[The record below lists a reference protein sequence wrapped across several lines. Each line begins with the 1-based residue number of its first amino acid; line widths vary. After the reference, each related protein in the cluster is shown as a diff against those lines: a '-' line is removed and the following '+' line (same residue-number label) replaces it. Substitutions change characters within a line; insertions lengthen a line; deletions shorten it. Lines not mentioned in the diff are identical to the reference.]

1 MPKTPK
7 LTLKPILNRTF
18 VLKKYY
24 FWYQIKKNIP
34 MQKIYLTVFSI
45 CFLAS
50 TAIAQT
56 ILNDDFLPE
65 VGDTLFISVDN
76 LPTNINVLPE
86 VGQHSWDFSNLQAP
100 FVLDRVVMDA
110 TEGAAYDQFPSATM
124 IIESGGSV
132 GEGYYRV
139 NDGVL
144 ELLGYGGGDQF
155 NIGIN
160 FDLKYST
167 PYPERV
173 TPLEYGDSN
182 QASTDISYTFS
193 PDDLPVNIFD
203 GLPITADS
211 LRIRMSFDRESVV
224 DGWGSLTIPGGVFDV
239 LREKRVEVRD
249 TRLDAKLGFLG
260 WQDVTDILLSSLP
273 ADQIPA
279 GIGSATTTQYYFMSN
294 EAKEVIALV
303 TMDSTGL
310 TPTNVD
316 FKGGILDATN
326 GRHSPKPG
334 VYATPNPAI
343 VNVRFEFFDLP
354 KGNYKLKI
362 FNILGQ
368 EVWTKKYQINGSM
381 IDKVNVSFLNKG
393 TYIYSL
399 CDEDDRALVT
409 KRMII
414 LRP

>member
-1 MPKTPK
+1 MHK
-7 LTLKPILNRTF
+7 L
-18 VLKKYY
+18 
-24 FWYQIKKNIP
+24 
-34 MQKIYLTVFSI
+34 YLSVFSI
-45 CFLAS
+45 CFLVSNAFGQTTL
-50 TAIAQT
+50 TA
-56 ILNDDFLPE
+56 DFLPE

-76 LPTNINVLPE
+76 LPTNIDVLPE

-100 FVLDRVVMDA
+100 FVMNRLVKDA
-110 TEGAAYDQFPSATM
+110 SEGAAFAQFPDATM
-124 IIESGGSV
+124 TIENGGSV

-155 NIGIN
+155 NLGID
-160 FDLKYST
+160 FDLKYT
-167 PYPERV
+167 PPYPERI
-173 TPLEYGDSN
+173 TPLEFGDSN
-182 QASTDISYTFS
+182 QSNTDISYTFS

-211 LRIRMSFDRESVV
+211 LRIRISFDRQSVV

-249 TRLDAKLGFLG
+249 TRLDAKLSFLG

-279 GIGSATTTQYYFMSN
+279 GIGSARTTQYYFMSN

-303 TMDSTGL
+303 TMDSLGV

-316 FKGGILDATN
+316 FKGGILDKEN
-326 GRHSPKPG
+326 GLHLPKPG

-354 KGNYKLKI
+354 KGNYNLKI
-362 FNILGQ
+362 YNILGQ
-368 EVWTKKYQINGSM
+368 EVWSKNYQINGAM

-399 CDEDDRALVT
+399 SDENDRALVT
-409 KRMII
+409 KRIII